1 MKSALQFLRFA
12 SRGFRARLAAI
23 TVIGLIEVALSLAF
37 VWFSKTIIDV
47 ATGNIEGSLLFYA
60 VLLVVLVVL
69 QILFR
74 AWDLRLRR
82 LTEVR
87 MSNHVRYNV
96 FSRLLYSRW
105 QELASVH
112 SGDMLT
118 RIIRDTDDVV
128 DVLVSSLPLAFTAV
142 IQFAGALIILN
153 VLDPTLALILG
164 IGLPVLASLSHL
176 YYRYMK
182 KYTLQVK
189 ESESLITS
197 MMEESLLNQVVIRT
211 FERQEEELDRLG
223 SLQSQ
228 LQESVQKRTRVSV
241 FANLLMGLT
250 FNGGY
255 ITAFLWSAYRLA
267 YKKVSFGTVTAYLQL
282 VSRIQRPLFEL
293 VRQLP
298 GMVAAKAAVERL
310 IFLTGFTLEDVR
322 NPILLQGNV
331 TLRMQDVT
339 FSYTEDEEPVLD
351 RFSLELRPGTMVA
364 VMGPT
369 GVGKTTLL
377 RLLLALVKPDAG
389 SITLEDELNQA
400 EVSERTRS
408 NFVYVPQG
416 GSLISGTIRENLQL
430 GYAGATEV
438 RLGSTGARSTPSAR
452 ARLKQVDHTTE
463 HLTGHRRSADGAD
476 HRRSAATVAGDRR
489 LGHAD
494 HRRSA
499 AAVASDRRL
508 GHADQHK
515 RDAEEVSDRRL
526 GQAGQRRRRTAAVAS
541 DEELRRVLEIASA
554 EFVFDLP
561 NGLDTVLGEGGSGLS
576 EGQAQRIAIARAL
589 LRPGKILL
597 LDEATSALDE
607 KTARTFVENLRR
619 EIGNRSILF
628 ITHQSHIADLCDQHV
643 EICINDL
650 K

>member
-1 MKSALQFLRFA
+1 MKAALQFLRFA
-12 SRGFRARLAAI
+12 SRGFRSRIVTI
-23 TVIGLIEVALSLAF
+23 TLIGLAEVASSLAF
-37 VWFSKTIIDV
+37 VWFSKTIIDI
-47 ATGNIEGSLLFYA
+47 ATGNTAGSLLLYS
-60 VLLVVLVVL
+60 VMLVALVVL

-74 AWDLRLRR
+74 AWDLRVRR

-105 QELASVH
+105 QELSSVH

-142 IQFAGALIILN
+142 VQFVGALVILYI
-153 VLDPTLALILG
+153 LDPTLALILG
-164 IGLPVLASLSHL
+164 IGLPVLAFFSRL
-176 YYRYMK
+176 YYRHMR

-211 FERQEEELDRLG
+211 FERQQDELNRLG
-223 SLQSQ
+223 NLQSQ
-228 LQESVQKRTRVSV
+228 LQDSVQKRTRVSV

-267 YKKVSFGTVTAYLQL
+267 SSKVSFGTVTAYLQL
-282 VSRIQRPLFEL
+282 VSRIQRPLFDL
-293 VRQLP
+293 IRQLP
-298 GMVAAKAAVERL
+298 AMVASKAAVERL
-310 IFLTGFTLEDVR
+310 IYLTGFTLEDVR
-322 NPILLQGNV
+322 NPILLQGDV

-339 FSYTEDEEPVLD
+339 FSYAEDEKPVLD

-377 RLLLALVKPDAG
+377 RLLLALVKPGAG
-389 SITLEDELNQA
+389 SIVLENEWTQA

-416 GSLISGTIRENLQL
+416 GSLISGTIRQNLQL
-430 GYAGATEV
+430 GYAGANEV
-438 RLGSTGARSTPSAR
+438 QGGSA
-452 ARLKQVDHTTE
+452 E
-463 HLTGHRRSADGAD
+463 
-476 HRRSAATVAGDRR
+476 AGRE
-489 LGHAD
+489 
-494 HRRSA
+494 S
-499 AAVASDRRL
+499 
-508 GHADQHK
+508 
-515 RDAEEVSDRRL
+515 
-526 GQAGQRRRRTAAVAS
+526 QRWPGTAVAS
-541 DEELRRVLEIASA
+541 DEQLRRVLEIASA
-554 EFVFDLP
+554 GFVFDLP

-607 KTARTFVENLRR
+607 KTSRTFVENLRR
-619 EIGNRSILF
+619 DMGNRSILF
-628 ITHQSHIADLCDQHV
+628 ITHQSHIADLCDQR
-643 EICINDL
+643 IL
-650 K
+650 FST